1 MTNVLVCA
9 NLCFAFKTF
18 GRYTQKGIHKMR
30 KTVPFKIVL
39 LFTIFIMLLTG
50 CKARDQKSANQNV
63 ESGIAEKSTEKYFC
77 HGYLYDGYCLW

>member
-1 MTNVLVCA
+1 MTNALVYA
-9 NLCFAFKTF
+9 NLCFVFETF

-50 CKARDQKSANQNV
+50 CMFVSTT
-63 ESGIAEKSTEKYFC
+63 AERAA
-77 HGYLYDGYCLW
+77 DA